1 MSSRQSMIKSR
12 KQDGQG
18 ARETRAFVALQ
29 NRKISRRNDV
39 EKKRGIPLMEI
50 SRNENEAQN
59 CQDQSKTTEKGIK
72 FELYILVLSKQ
83 TADCL
88 FVYYI

>member
-1 MSSRQSMIKSR
+1 MASRSLRQSMIKSR

-18 ARETRAFVALQ
+18 HRETRAFVALQ

-50 SRNENEAQN
+50 SRNENEVQN
-59 CQDQSKTTEKGIK
+59 FQDQSKTDKGNIQM
-72 FELYILVLSKQ
+72 LLWYICQ
-83 TADCL
+83 NI
-88 FVYYI
+88 FQ